1 MPDAK
6 SASSA
11 VFVDIDAI
19 EKIARANIDALGG
32 DDSWI
37 SYVAPLQAFG
47 VSTRVDGGHA
57 VSSVRLSFD

>member
-1 MPDAK
+1 M
-6 SASSA
+6 
-11 VFVDIDAI
+11 FVDIDAI

-37 SYVAPLQAFG
+37 AYVEPLLAFG

-57 VSSVRLSFD
+57 LSSVRLSFD